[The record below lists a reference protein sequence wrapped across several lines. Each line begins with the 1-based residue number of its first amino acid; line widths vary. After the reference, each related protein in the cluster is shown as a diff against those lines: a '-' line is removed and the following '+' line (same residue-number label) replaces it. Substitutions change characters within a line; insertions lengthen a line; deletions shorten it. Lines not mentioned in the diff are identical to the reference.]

1 MQIHIANRNRKFAL
15 NRIWG
20 IEMVF
25 LLCIFILIS
34 CFNMLRRD
42 KLEEMHRIFSQLN
55 FMMEIK
61 LQIAFTVMS
70 EK

>member
-1 MQIHIANRNRKFAL
+1 MANRNRKFAL

-25 LLCIFILIS
+25 LLYIFILIS

-42 KLEEMHRIFSQLN
+42 KLEEMRRNFSQLN
-55 FMMEIK
+55 FMMESK
-61 LQIAFTVMS
+61 LKIAFTVMS
-70 EK
+70 KK